1 MIGRYALTPIFHG
14 DATVWTSRPE
24 FLTMPRNRFS
34 TMPCRFPLVLILS
47 VLWCAASLH
56 ATTAGQAEE
65 LYNARRYVEAR
76 AAFEQV
82 IAAEPNNAS
91 AAYHLGD
98 LAMMR
103 DAPEEAAQWLEKAT
117 ELAPKSSQ
125 YFHALGDAYGL
136 SAQKAGLFSKLGFAR
151 KCQAAY
157 EHAVALDPEDIE
169 ARYAL
174 FTYCRQAPSIAGGG
188 LDKARTQAIEIQKR
202 DHLRGALA
210 LVEVSVADHKFAE
223 AFAALDEI
231 RRLHPDSSIA
241 NYQFGRAAAMCGQ
254 RLDQGASALRQYIA
268 TTPDEDQPPLWAA
281 HWRLGQI
288 LEKMGD
294 VPGARAEYAAALKLN
309 PTQPQLVEAARRVK

>member
-1 MIGRYALTPIFHG
+1 MARRPPLIPI
-14 DATVWTSRPE
+14 
-24 FLTMPRNRFS
+24 L
-34 TMPCRFPLVLILS
+34 L
-47 VLWCAASLH
+47 VLWCAVPLR
-56 ATTAGQAEE
+56 ATTAAQAEA
-65 LYNARRYVEAR
+65 LYNAKRYVEAR
-76 AAFEQV
+76 TAFEQV
-82 IAAEPNNAS
+82 IAAAPNNAS
-91 AAYHLGD
+91 AAYYLGD
-98 LAMMR
+98 LALMR

-117 ELAPKSSQ
+117 ALAPESSQ

-136 SAQKAGLFSKLGFAR
+136 SAQKAGLFSKLGLAQ

-157 EHAVALDPEDIE
+157 EHAVTLDPEDIE

-202 DHLRGALA
+202 NHLRGTLA
-210 LVEVSVADHKFAE
+210 LVELDVADHKFEE

-254 RLDQGASALRQYIA
+254 RLDQGASALRQYLA

-288 LEKMGD
+288 LEKKGD
-294 VPGARAEYAAALKLN
+294 VQGARAEYAAALKLN
-309 PTQPQLVEAARRVK
+309 PTQPQLVEAARRLK